1 MDISKAFGCPP
12 PRCDGCD
19 TAFPEPHIMLA
30 TINRPRQLNSIPYA
44 LHWQMDALFKWFD
57 NEPSL
62 RVAIVT
68 GAGDR
73 AFCVGSDLIEMQ
85 QVKKSGDDSWKAEPY
100 KYNHPNSG
108 FAGISRREGK
118 KPIVAAVNGYALG
131 GGWEIALNCDV
142 VIATPNAQF
151 GLPEAKVGLY
161 AYGGGLP
168 RLIRTAGL
176 HVASEIAL
184 SGRSITAKEALQYNL
199 INRISKK
206 PETLIEEAIS
216 IARQIAAVSPDA
228 MIVTRSALRE
238 AWETSSVERAFQ
250 NTHERFYEKL
260 MAGENSSEGLI
271 AFKEKRLPRWKP
283 SKL

>member
-1 MDISKAFGCPP
+1 
-12 PRCDGCD
+12 
-19 TAFPEPHIMLA
+19 MLA
-30 TINRPRQLNSIPYA
+30 TINRPRQMNSIPYA

-68 GAGDR
+68 GAGNR

-85 QVKKSGDDSWKAEPY
+85 RVKKSGDDSWKAEPY
-100 KYNHPNSG
+100 KYNHPASG
-108 FAGISRREGK
+108 FAGLSRREGK
-118 KPIVAAVNGYALG
+118 KPVVAAVNGYALG

-142 VIATPNAQF
+142 VIATRNAQF

-176 HVASEIAL
+176 HVASEMAL
-184 SGRSITAKEALQYNL
+184 SGRSITAEQALQHNL
-199 INRISKK
+199 VNRIAKK
-206 PETLIEEAIS
+206 PETLIEEAIN
-216 IARQIAAVSPDA
+216 IAREIAAVSPDA
-228 MIVTRSALRE
+228 MIITRSALRE
-238 AWETSSVERAFQ
+238 AWETPSVERAFQ
-250 NTHERFYEKL
+250 NTHERFYEKM
-260 MAGENSSEGLI
+260 MAGENSSEGLA
-271 AFKEKRLPRWKP
+271 AFKEKRPPRWKP